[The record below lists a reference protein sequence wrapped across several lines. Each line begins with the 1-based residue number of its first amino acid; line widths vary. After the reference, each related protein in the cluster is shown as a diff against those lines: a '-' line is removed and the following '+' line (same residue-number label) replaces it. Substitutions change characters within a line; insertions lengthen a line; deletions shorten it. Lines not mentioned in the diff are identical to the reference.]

1 MSLKKGGKDVF
12 FLKHKCLASK
22 VRPSQHV
29 SVLFTSFQKRRK
41 KEAASRKN
49 ALIALDTS
57 EIMFIL
63 DLEISH
69 LKWKLEV

>member
-1 MSLKKGGKDVF
+1 M
-12 FLKHKCLASK
+12 FLCCL
-22 VRPSQHV
+22 HH
-29 SVLFTSFQKRRK
+29 FK
-41 KEAASRKN
+41 KEEKKRQHQKKN